1 LELFNRIGYRALG
14 VSDLSK
20 EKFEKNLEIVKFR
33 ANGKIVFLV
42 TRTLVGYIEV

>member
-1 LELFNRIGYRALG
+1 MFDRIGYSALG

-20 EKFEKNLEIVKFR
+20 EKFEKKLKIVKFQ

-42 TRTLVGYIEV
+42 TRRLIGYIEV

>member
-1 LELFNRIGYRALG
+1 MFNRIGYRALG